1 MPSERTLASEAN
13 GSSPAGNGGPPGRVL
28 VADDNL
34 ALRATLTAEIKAF
47 DPLIEVSGTGTGPE
61 TLEALLSARPDA
73 AFVNLQLPLMSG
85 AEALAWARARGVR
98 PFTVL
103 MSGTALPKWIE
114 VSTELQAYE
123 FLTKPFDPLHVR
135 DILRARIRMSVP
147 MRLLLAESSKPT
159 RELIRRVLR
168 ESRFALSVNETDNG
182 DHALKLLRLT
192 RYDLVVIDWG
202 LAGLDGLE
210 TACQARVL
218 APEARLM
225 MMTAGDLA
233 TIEGVARQFGLAAVL
248 KKPFD
253 ACDVEIAIH
262 RAFGLRRP
270 YLLNAVMGR
279 QKAARQPLR
288 AAG

>member
-1 MPSERTLASEAN
+1 MPSERTLAPDAN

-61 TLEALLSARPDA
+61 TLEAPLSARPDA
-73 AFVNLQLPLMSG
+73 AFINLQLPLMSG

-123 FLTKPFDPLHVR
+123 FLTKPFDPVHVR
-135 DILRARIRMSVP
+135 GMLRAKARMSTP
-147 MRLLLAESSKPT
+147 MRVLVADSSKPA
-159 RELIRRVLR
+159 RELIGRVLK
-168 ESRFALSVNETDNG
+168 EGRFALSINETDSG
-182 DHALKLLRLT
+182 HHALKLLRLAA
-192 RYDLVVIDWG
+192 YDLALIDWG
-202 LAGLDGLE
+202 LAGLDGPHPP
-210 TACQARVL
+210 CQARML
-218 APEARLM
+218 APQMRVM
-225 MMTAGDLA
+225 MMTAGDPA
-233 TIEGVARQFGLAAVL
+233 VMAGIASQFGLAAVL
-248 KKPFD
+248 RKPFD
-253 ACDVEIAIH
+253 VRDVEIAIH
-262 RAFGLRRP
+262 QAFGLRRP
-270 YLLNAVMGR
+270 YLLNAVMGQR
-279 QKAARQPLR
+279 KAVREPLR